1 MEPLDLRFA
10 SQVLI
15 DWRTKGFPAVS
26 AAVALSDVGVQGWS
40 LFEDLQP
47 PVLVLRER
55 ALRHNLALMA
65 EFCASHRV
73 DIAPHGKTSMAPQ
86 LYARQLEAGAWG
98 ITAATVGQARV
109 MRAVGVRRILLA
121 NELVDRTSIA
131 WVCEQLSDP
140 SFDFLCYVDSGR
152 GVSIL
157 SDHLRRL
164 RPDGPLRV
172 LVELGHPGGRT
183 GCRDIPEALRV
194 ASMVRGSESLELAGV
209 AGYEGTICQGRSP
222 DRLAA
227 VGSFLHEMRALT
239 LALIDEGAFDGAG
252 EIVVSAG
259 GSSYFDL
266 VVDQLQGSWPPGAN
280 VRVVLRSGCYLTHD
294 SGFYERGSPFAAEGE
309 GRRFRPAIE
318 VWASVLSRPEPGLAI
333 LGFGKR
339 DVSHDL
345 DLPIP
350 HTVRGPS
357 GETSHVSGKLSVRS
371 VNDQHAFCH
380 VEPGLRVEVGDLV
393 GCGISHPCTALDKW
407 RIIPVL
413 DDDGTVIEAVATFF

>member
-15 DWRTKGFPAVS
+15 DWRTKGFPAVP
-26 AAVALSDVGVQGWS
+26 APVALSDVGVQGWS

-121 NELVDRTSIA
+121 NELVDRASIA

-157 SDHLRRL
+157 SEHLRRL
-164 RPDGPLRV
+164 RPDRPLRI

-183 GCRDIPEALRV
+183 GCRDIPGALRV
-194 ASMVRGSESLELAGV
+194 ASKVRGSESLELAGV

-227 VGSFLHEMRALT
+227 VGSFLDQMRALT
-239 LALIDEGAFDGAG
+239 LALIDEGVFDGAG
-252 EIVVSAG
+252 EIVVTAG

-266 VVDQLQGSWPPGAN
+266 VVDRLQGSWPPGVN

-294 SGFYERGSPFAAEGE
+294 SGFYERGSPFAAEGAE
-309 GRRFRPAIE
+309 RRFLPAIE
-318 VWASVLSRPEPGLAI
+318 VWASVLSRPEPALAI

-339 DVSHDL
+339 DVSHDI

-350 HTVRGPS
+350 HTVRAPS
-357 GETSHVSGKLSVRS
+357 GPTVDASGKLSVRS
-371 VNDQHAFCH
+371 LNDQHAFCH
-380 VEPGLRVEVGDLV
+380 LEPGLRVGVGDLV

>member
-1 MEPLDLRFA
+1 MAHLDLRFA
-10 SQVLI
+10 SQAFI
-15 DWRTKGFPAVS
+15 DWSTKGFPSVPAPVAIPDV
-26 AAVALSDVGVQGWS
+26 AAQEWS
-40 LFEDLQP
+40 LFDDLQS
-47 PVLVLRER
+47 PVLVLRDR
-55 ALRHNLALMA
+55 ALRHNVSVMA
-65 EFCASHRV
+65 EFCATHRA

-86 LYARQLEAGAWG
+86 LWARQLEAGAWG

-121 NELVDRTSIA
+121 NELVDPASIA
-131 WVCEQLSDP
+131 WVCEHLSDP
-140 SFDFLCYVDSGR
+140 AFDFLCYVDSGR

-157 SDHLRRL
+157 SEHLRGL
-164 RPDGPLRV
+164 RQDRRLRV

-183 GCRDIPEALRV
+183 GSRGIPEALRV
-194 ASMVRGSESLELAGV
+194 ASQVRDTESLELAGV
-209 AGYEGTICQGRSP
+209 AGYEGTICEGRSP

-227 VGSFLHEMRALT
+227 VGSFLDEMRALT
-239 LALIDEGAFDGAG
+239 LVLIEEGAFDGAG
-252 EIVVSAG
+252 EIVVTAG
-259 GSSYFDL
+259 GSSYFDV
-266 VVDQLQGSWPPGAN
+266 VVDRLQGSWPPGAN

-294 SGFYERGSPFAAEGE
+294 SGFYERGSPFFAEGE
-309 GRRFRPAIE
+309 GRRFQPAIE
-318 VWASVLSRPEPGLAI
+318 VWASVLSRPEPSLAI

-350 HTVRGPS
+350 HTVRAPS
-357 GETSHVSGKLSVRS
+357 GETSHVSGKLPVRAL
-371 VNDQHAFCH
+371 NDQHAFCD

-407 RIIPVL
+407 RVIPIL